1 MVTIWKRCMQALEDN
16 IASKIFAETLLE
28 NLEKDKKFLTKLTF
42 NDTAAFHISR

>member
-1 MVTIWKRCMQALEDN
+1 MQALENN

-28 NLEKDKKFLTKLTF
+28 NLEKDKKFLTKLAF